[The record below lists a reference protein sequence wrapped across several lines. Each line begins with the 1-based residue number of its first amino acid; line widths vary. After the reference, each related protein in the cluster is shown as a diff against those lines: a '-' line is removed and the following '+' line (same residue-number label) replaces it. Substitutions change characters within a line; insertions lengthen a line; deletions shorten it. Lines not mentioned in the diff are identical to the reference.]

1 MYKQL
6 LLITLLSF
14 SIGNVQLSFG
24 EYDYSSNSLPIN
36 YTSDSEIYGFQFA
49 STLDSNVLNLEGAI
63 GGLAESAGF
72 QVSSSSNTGIVIGF
86 SLSGASLPSGSH
98 TLINLSF
105 DVIDSSAIT
114 EICLTEPVFSGINGL
129 SLYTDQGECTTYTP
143 PPVELSLGEYN
154 YLTNTIDLYASSPYD
169 IAGFQFNASSSSL
182 SLSGASGG
190 AAENAGFQVSS
201 SSNTGVVIGFSLTG
215 SSIPAGENILITT
228 LSFSVNSSQEDEIC
242 VSDTI
247 FSGLGGAGLYTTGP
261 ECALYTPPP
270 VELSLGEYNHS
281 TNTIDLYASS
291 PYDIAGFQFN
301 ASSSSLS
308 LSGASGGAAENAG
321 FQVSSSSDTGVVVGF
336 SLTGSSIPAGENI
349 LITTLSFSVNSS
361 EEAEI
366 CISDTIF
373 SGLGG
378 AGLYTTGPECAL
390 YTPPP
395 VELSLGEY
403 NHSTNTI
410 DLYASSPYD
419 IAGFQ
424 FNASSSSLSLSGAS
438 GGAAENAGFQVS
450 SSSDTGVVV
459 GFSLTGSSIPAG
471 ENILITTLSFSVNS
485 SEEAEICISDTIF
498 SGLGG
503 AGLYTTGPECALYTP
518 PPVELSLGQD
528 LVNGMVQ
535 VNLTSPY
542 DIAGFQF
549 DVNSNQVTLSSSD
562 GGAAESAGFQVS
574 NGATTVIGFSLTG
587 SVIGSGSFTL
597 TELSFEGSGQDTIC
611 LDNVIL
617 SGAGGANLPFISL
630 GCQEYDFNLLEIEI
644 IEPSDNDLIS
654 GDNIF
659 VSISSIGLSDGDH
672 FHAYLDGEMMGMFY
686 EDNFNISPNSSGYQ
700 LLEVKVANSS
710 HEEYNTDGSYDAVE
724 IGFVFPGDY
733 NLDSE
738 INILDLVA
746 TTQYILFGTDS
757 DQLQLVGSDYNGDSE
772 VNILDLV
779 ATVQFILFD

>member
-24 EYDYSSNSLPIN
+24 EYDYSSNSLPVN

-63 GGLAESAGF
+63 GGVAESAGF

-190 AAENAGFQVSS
+190 AAEEAGFQVSS
-201 SSNTGVVIGFSLTG
+201 SSDTGVVVGFSLTG

-281 TNTIDLYASS
+281 NNTIDLYASS

-301 ASSSSLS
+301 LNAYPSLT
-308 LSGASGGAAENAG
+308 LVEASGGAAEEAG

-336 SLTGSSIPAGENI
+336 SLTGSYIASGENI
-349 LITTLSFSVNSS
+349 LLTSLSFDINSS

-378 AGLYTTGPECAL
+378 TGLYTTGPDC
-390 YTPPP
+390 
-395 VELSLGEY
+395 G
-403 NHSTNTI
+403 
-410 DLYASSPYD
+410 
-419 IAGFQ
+419 
-424 FNASSSSLSLSGAS
+424 
-438 GGAAENAGFQVS
+438 
-450 SSSDTGVVV
+450 
-459 GFSLTGSSIPAG
+459 
-471 ENILITTLSFSVNS
+471 
-485 SEEAEICISDTIF
+485 
-498 SGLGG
+498 
-503 AGLYTTGPECALYTP
+503 LYTP

-654 GDNIF
+654 GENIF

-710 HEEYNTDGSYDAVE
+710 HEEYNTEGSYDAVE

-746 TTQYILFGTDS
+746 TTQYILFGTNS
-757 DQLQLVGSDYNGDSE
+757 DQLQLVGSDYNSDSE

>member
-24 EYDYSSNSLPIN
+24 EYDYSSNSLPVN

-63 GGLAESAGF
+63 GGVAESAGF

-190 AAENAGFQVSS
+190 AAEEAGFQVSS
-201 SSNTGVVIGFSLTG
+201 SSDTGVVVGFSLTG

-281 TNTIDLYASS
+281 NNTIDLYASS

-308 LSGASGGAAENAG
+308 LSGASGGAAEEAG

-336 SLTGSSIPAGENI
+336 SLTGSYIASGENI
-349 LITTLSFSVNSS
+349 LLTSLSFDINSS

-378 AGLYTTGPECAL
+378 TGLYTTGPDC
-390 YTPPP
+390 
-395 VELSLGEY
+395 G
-403 NHSTNTI
+403 
-410 DLYASSPYD
+410 
-419 IAGFQ
+419 
-424 FNASSSSLSLSGAS
+424 
-438 GGAAENAGFQVS
+438 
-450 SSSDTGVVV
+450 
-459 GFSLTGSSIPAG
+459 
-471 ENILITTLSFSVNS
+471 
-485 SEEAEICISDTIF
+485 
-498 SGLGG
+498 
-503 AGLYTTGPECALYTP
+503 LYTP

-654 GDNIF
+654 GENIF

-710 HEEYNTDGSYDAVE
+710 HEEYNTEGSYDAVE

>member
-24 EYDYSSNSLPIN
+24 EYDYSSNSLPVN

-63 GGLAESAGF
+63 GGVAESAGF

-190 AAENAGFQVSS
+190 AAEEAGFQVSS
-201 SSNTGVVIGFSLTG
+201 SSDTGVVLGFSLTG

-281 TNTIDLYASS
+281 NNTIDLYASS

-308 LSGASGGAAENAG
+308 LSGASGGAAEEAG

-336 SLTGSSIPAGENI
+336 SLTGSYIASGENI
-349 LITTLSFSVNSS
+349 LLTSLSFDINSS

-366 CISDTIF
+366 CISNTIF

-378 AGLYTTGPECAL
+378 TGLYTTGPDC
-390 YTPPP
+390 
-395 VELSLGEY
+395 G
-403 NHSTNTI
+403 
-410 DLYASSPYD
+410 
-419 IAGFQ
+419 
-424 FNASSSSLSLSGAS
+424 
-438 GGAAENAGFQVS
+438 
-450 SSSDTGVVV
+450 
-459 GFSLTGSSIPAG
+459 
-471 ENILITTLSFSVNS
+471 
-485 SEEAEICISDTIF
+485 
-498 SGLGG
+498 
-503 AGLYTTGPECALYTP
+503 LYTP

-654 GDNIF
+654 GENIF

-710 HEEYNTDGSYDAVE
+710 HEEYNTEGSYDAVE

>member
-24 EYDYSSNSLPIN
+24 EYDYSSNSLPVN

-49 STLDSNVLNLEGAI
+49 STLDSSVLNLEGTI
-63 GGLAESAGF
+63 GGVAESAGF

-154 YLTNTIDLYASSPYD
+154 HSNNTIDLYASSPYD

-190 AAENAGFQVSS
+190 AAEEAGFQVSS
-201 SSNTGVVIGFSLTG
+201 SSDTGVVVGFSLTG

-228 LSFSVNSSQEDEIC
+228 LSFSVNSYQEDEIC

-349 LITTLSFSVNSS
+349 LITTLSFDINSS

-373 SGLGG
+373 SGLGRT
-378 AGLYTTGPECAL
+378 GLNTTGPDC
-390 YTPPP
+390 
-395 VELSLGEY
+395 G
-403 NHSTNTI
+403 
-410 DLYASSPYD
+410 
-419 IAGFQ
+419 
-424 FNASSSSLSLSGAS
+424 
-438 GGAAENAGFQVS
+438 
-450 SSSDTGVVV
+450 
-459 GFSLTGSSIPAG
+459 
-471 ENILITTLSFSVNS
+471 
-485 SEEAEICISDTIF
+485 
-498 SGLGG
+498 
-503 AGLYTTGPECALYTP
+503 LYTP

-710 HEEYNTDGSYDAVE
+710 HEEYNTEGSYDAVE

>member
-63 GGLAESAGF
+63 GGVAESAGF

-190 AAENAGFQVSS
+190 AAE
-201 SSNTGVVIGFSLTG
+201 
-215 SSIPAGENILITT
+215 E
-228 LSFSVNSSQEDEIC
+228 
-242 VSDTI
+242 
-247 FSGLGGAGLYTTGP
+247 
-261 ECALYTPPP
+261 
-270 VELSLGEYNHS
+270 
-281 TNTIDLYASS
+281 
-291 PYDIAGFQFN
+291 
-301 ASSSSLS
+301 
-308 LSGASGGAAENAG
+308 AG

-438 GGAAENAGFQVS
+438 GGAAEEAGFQVS

-654 GDNIF
+654 GENIF

-757 DQLQLVGSDYNGDSE
+757 DQLQLIGSDYNGDSE

>member
-24 EYDYSSNSLPIN
+24 EYDYSSNSLPVN

-49 STLDSNVLNLEGAI
+49 STLDSDVLNLEGAI
-63 GGLAESAGF
+63 GGVAESAGF

-105 DVIDSSAIT
+105 DVIDSNAVT

-129 SLYTDQGECTTYTP
+129 PLYTDQGECTIYTP

-190 AAENAGFQVSS
+190 AAE
-201 SSNTGVVIGFSLTG
+201 
-215 SSIPAGENILITT
+215 E
-228 LSFSVNSSQEDEIC
+228 
-242 VSDTI
+242 
-247 FSGLGGAGLYTTGP
+247 
-261 ECALYTPPP
+261 
-270 VELSLGEYNHS
+270 
-281 TNTIDLYASS
+281 
-291 PYDIAGFQFN
+291 
-301 ASSSSLS
+301 
-308 LSGASGGAAENAG
+308 AG

-438 GGAAENAGFQVS
+438 GGAAEEAGFQVS

-587 SVIGSGSFTL
+587 SVINSGSFTL

-710 HEEYNTDGSYDAVE
+710 HEEYNTEGSYDAVE

-757 DQLQLVGSDYNGDSE
+757 DQLQLIGSDYNGDSE

>member
-24 EYDYSSNSLPIN
+24 EYDYSSNSLPVN

-63 GGLAESAGF
+63 GGVAESAGF

-190 AAENAGFQVSS
+190 AAEEAGFQVSS
-201 SSNTGVVIGFSLTG
+201 SSDTGVVLGFSLTG

-228 LSFSVNSSQEDEIC
+228 LSFSMNSYQEDEIC
-242 VSDTI
+242 V
-247 FSGLGGAGLYTTGP
+247 
-261 ECALYTPPP
+261 
-270 VELSLGEYNHS
+270 
-281 TNTIDLYASS
+281 
-291 PYDIAGFQFN
+291 
-301 ASSSSLS
+301 
-308 LSGASGGAAENAG
+308 
-321 FQVSSSSDTGVVVGF
+321 
-336 SLTGSSIPAGENI
+336 
-349 LITTLSFSVNSS
+349 
-361 EEAEI
+361 
-366 CISDTIF
+366 
-373 SGLGG
+373 
-378 AGLYTTGPECAL
+378 
-390 YTPPP
+390 
-395 VELSLGEY
+395 
-403 NHSTNTI
+403 
-410 DLYASSPYD
+410 
-419 IAGFQ
+419 
-424 FNASSSSLSLSGAS
+424 
-438 GGAAENAGFQVS
+438 
-450 SSSDTGVVV
+450 
-459 GFSLTGSSIPAG
+459 
-471 ENILITTLSFSVNS
+471 
-485 SEEAEICISDTIF
+485 SDTIF

-630 GCQEYDFNLLEIEI
+630 GCQEYDFNFLEIEI
-644 IEPSDNDLIS
+644 IEPSDDDLIS

-710 HEEYNTDGSYDAVE
+710 HEEYNTEGSYDAVE

>member
-24 EYDYSSNSLPIN
+24 EYDYSSNSLPVN

-63 GGLAESAGF
+63 GGVAESAGF

-190 AAENAGFQVSS
+190 AAEEAGFQVSS
-201 SSNTGVVIGFSLTG
+201 SSDTGVVVGFSLTG

-281 TNTIDLYASS
+281 NNTIDLYASS

-301 ASSSSLS
+301 LNAYPSLT
-308 LSGASGGAAENAG
+308 LVEASGGAAEEAG

-336 SLTGSSIPAGENI
+336 SLTGSYIASGENI
-349 LITTLSFSVNSS
+349 LLTSLSFDINSS

-366 CISDTIF
+366 CISNTIF

-378 AGLYTTGPECAL
+378 TGLYTTGPDC
-390 YTPPP
+390 
-395 VELSLGEY
+395 G
-403 NHSTNTI
+403 
-410 DLYASSPYD
+410 
-419 IAGFQ
+419 
-424 FNASSSSLSLSGAS
+424 
-438 GGAAENAGFQVS
+438 
-450 SSSDTGVVV
+450 
-459 GFSLTGSSIPAG
+459 
-471 ENILITTLSFSVNS
+471 
-485 SEEAEICISDTIF
+485 
-498 SGLGG
+498 
-503 AGLYTTGPECALYTP
+503 LYTP

-654 GDNIF
+654 GENIF

-710 HEEYNTDGSYDAVE
+710 HEEYNTEGSYDAVE